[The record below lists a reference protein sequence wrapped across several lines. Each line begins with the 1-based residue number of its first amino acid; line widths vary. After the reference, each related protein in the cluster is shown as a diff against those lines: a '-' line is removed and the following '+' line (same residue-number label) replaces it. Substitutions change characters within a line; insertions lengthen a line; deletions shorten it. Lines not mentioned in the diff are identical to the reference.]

1 MRLRNWLVGSVLLTL
16 ALVGVVY
23 GLSVLRELLFRGV
36 ILVALIAIAVIVP
49 IVFLRWL

>member
-1 MRLRNWLVGSVLLTL
+1 MRLRNWLVGGVLLTL
-16 ALVGVVY
+16 TFVGIVY

-49 IVFLRWL
+49 MVFLRWL